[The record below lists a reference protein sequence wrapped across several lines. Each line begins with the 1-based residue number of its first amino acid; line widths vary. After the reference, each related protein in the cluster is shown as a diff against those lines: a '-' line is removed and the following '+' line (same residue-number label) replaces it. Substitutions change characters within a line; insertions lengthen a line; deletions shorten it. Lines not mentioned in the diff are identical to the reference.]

1 MDYNSNRKKLA
12 LPEYGRHIQ
21 KMVDHAVTLEDR
33 EDRRRCADSIITVMG
48 NLFPHLRDI
57 NDFKHKLWDH
67 LAIMSDFKLDIDFPY
82 TLPER
87 ANFLSKPKVV
97 PYNNVRMQYKHY
109 GILIERMIEEAVKM
123 EDGELKDRLIGLTS
137 SHMRKSLLNWNK
149 EYVTDE
155 RIINDIKT
163 ISKGRLNANESQLR
177 HSENRDMQNRP
188 RKKHFV
194 RRTT

>member
-21 KMVDHAVTLEDR
+21 KMVDYAVTVEDR
-33 EDRRRCADSIITVMG
+33 EERRRCADSIITVMG

-57 NDFKHKLWDH
+57 SDFKHKLWDH

-87 ANFLSKPKVV
+87 ANFLSKPKIV
-97 PYNNVRMQYKHY
+97 PYSEANMQYKHY
-109 GILIERMIEEAVKM
+109 GILIERMIQEAVKM
-123 EDGELKDRLIGLTS
+123 EDGELKDRLVGLIS

-155 RIINDIKT
+155 RIINDIKV
-163 ISKGRLNANESQLR
+163 ISKGQLIANESQIK
-177 HSENRDMQNRP
+177 HTENRDAQNRP
-188 RKKHFV
+188 RKKHFT